1 MVRPTGFEPVTYG
14 LEGRCSIQLSYG
26 RLSGAPSQIR
36 TADLLITNQ
45 LLWPSELRGRLIKL
59 RLDIQLKTQANLKVL
74 KLLTLR

>member
-1 MVRPTGFEPVTYG
+1 MARPAGFEPATYG

-26 RLSGAPSQIR
+26 RLNGAPSQIR

-45 LLWPSELRGRLIKL
+45 LLWPTELRGRLIKL
-59 RLDIQLKTQANLKVL
+59 RLDIQSKTQPNLKVS